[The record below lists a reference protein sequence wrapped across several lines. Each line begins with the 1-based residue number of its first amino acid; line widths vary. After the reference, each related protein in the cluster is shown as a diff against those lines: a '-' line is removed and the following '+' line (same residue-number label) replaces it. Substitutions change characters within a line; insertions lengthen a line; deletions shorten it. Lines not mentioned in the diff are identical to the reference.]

1 MADEVPQGAP
11 PPPPPPPR
19 PSELGDEE
27 PLSTPSLAVGPMTM
41 AEVETTAEAG
51 EPEDRFRTW
60 VAIAIAIVSILGAV
74 VAFNATLTEQ
84 DARKLDAQGIE
95 DASRQQQIV
104 TDLQATVNQD
114 LRYLVPYQEHIKA
127 AQVLD
132 QQANTLQATDSTSAS
147 LLHAQAESERVLARS
162 WQSFFQAAFPTVG
175 DATAPLTY
183 DAGAAL
189 QRLENNDSDLQQ
201 LRPQAL
207 LDQADSTHRESVNL
221 VGLVTLFVAA
231 LLFLTLAQFTRP
243 AIRRI
248 FAGAGGLVAVAG
260 TVLWIL
266 VLRTGA

>member
-11 PPPPPPPR
+11 PPPPPPQR
-19 PSELGDEE
+19 PPELGDEE
-27 PLSTPSLAVGPMTM
+27 PLSTPSLAAGPMTM
-41 AEVETTAEAG
+41 AELETTAETG

-60 VAIAIAIVSILGAV
+60 VAIAIAVVSILGAV
-74 VAFNATLTEQ
+74 VAFSATLTEQ
-84 DARKLDAQGIE
+84 DALKLDTQGVE
-95 DASRQQQIV
+95 DTSRQQQIV

-114 LRYLVPYQEHIKA
+114 RRYLVPYQEHIKA

-132 QQANTLQATDSTSAS
+132 QQATTLEATDPASAS

-162 WQSFFQAAFPTVG
+162 WQSFFQAAFPSVG

-189 QRLENNDSDLQQ
+189 QRLENNNADLQQ
-201 LRPQAL
+201 LRPEAL
-207 LDQADSTHRESVNL
+207 LDQADSTHSESVNL

-243 AIRRI
+243 GVRRI
-248 FAGAGGLVAVAG
+248 FAGAGGLVAMAA
-260 TVLWIL
+260 TILWIL
-266 VLRTGA
+266 VLRAGA